1 MPRNIKRNKR
11 QTKRNNKRKNLKGG
25 SCKMN
30 YVSNYRT
37 PCSALPLDSE
47 FLFSKN
53 QYQNGGNAPVEANNN
68 SNANANVNANVNT
81 VVNRVP
87 VACTSYNVDVNQP
100 MVAGRAVIVGNPP
113 GCQESQ
119 MCSLN
124 SFQNG
129 GAYGSSG
136 SGGLGGAP
144 IQKGS
149 GAACAGYGFNLSDQI
164 ADQPAVVLN
173 APNCT
178 YGETAGGGKKKRAKG
193 KSRRKASG
201 SKKNKTLESAI
212 SSFCKRQA
220 KKGKRCSKSM
230 KKKMYNTVQKN
241 ICKQ

>member
-1 MPRNIKRNKR
+1 MGTTKIFFLIKLYMPRNIKRNIKRNKR
-11 QTKRNNKRKNLKGG
+11 QTKRNNKKRKSLKGG

-47 FLFSKN
+47 FLFSNN
-53 QYQNGGNAPVEANNN
+53 QYQNGGNSPI
-68 SNANANVNANVNT
+68 
-81 VVNRVP
+81 
-87 VACTSYNVDVNQP
+87 ACTSYNVDVSQP
-100 MVAGRAVIVGNPP
+100 MVAGRPVIVGNPD
-113 GCQESQ
+113 GCLKAQ
-119 MCSLN
+119 MCSPN

-149 GAACAGYGFNLSDQI
+149 GAACAGFTHDLSDQI
-164 ADQPAVVLN
+164 ADQAVVVTH
-173 APNCT
+173 APNCI
-178 YGETAGGGKKKRAKG
+178 YGETAGGGKKKRASG
-193 KSRRKASG
+193 KLIRKASG
-201 SKKNKTLESAI
+201 TKKNQTLESAI
-212 SSFCKRQA
+212 NSFCKRQA
-220 KKGKRCSKSM
+220 KKGKKCSKSM